1 MLGIVIGLIAVVISL
16 SALAIQLLSMRR
28 SIDNIAVALGHKEV
42 PE

>member
-16 SALAIQLLSMRR
+16 AALAIQLLAMRK
-28 SIDNIAVALGHKEV
+28 SIDNIAVALGHRPQ